1 MRRAIFLPALMLAA
15 AFGAT
20 AAHAQRG
27 VENRCGWYENPT
39 PANHWLTDGTRQWI
53 IGTQGGFQARGI
65 ERIPDLSSNSSR
77 WIATHP
83 NGSYGYGCVCMGV
96 RTDRRNGRI
105 TQIHSA
111 RSVPLA
117 QCRRDRRLRE
127 PRG

>member
-1 MRRAIFLPALMLAA
+1 MRRVLLLPALLLTATLTA
-15 AFGAT
+15 TGAQ
-20 AAHAQRG
+20 AQRG

-39 PANHWLTDGTRQWI
+39 PGNHWLTDGVRQWI
-53 IGTQGGFQARGI
+53 IGTQGGSQARGMD
-65 ERIPDLSSNSSR
+65 RIPDLSATSGR
-77 WIATHP
+77 WVATHP

-96 RTDRRNGRI
+96 RSDRRNGRI
-105 TQIHSA
+105 TQIHSV